1 MEPVR
6 PRDAKIRPGTL
17 FSYAVPSEDGW
28 VAHPERW
35 LVVDAG
41 EPLKYA
47 GTGPAQSVLML
58 NQHGRCV
65 RMHLYPSDR
74 LVVHCG

>member
-6 PRDAKIRPGTL
+6 PYHAKIGPGTL
-17 FSYAVPSEDGW
+17 FSYAVASEEGW

-35 LVVDAG
+35 LVVDAS

-47 GTGPAQSVLML
+47 SGEETQSVLII
-58 NQHGRCV
+58 NQHGRCIHT
-65 RMHLYPSDR
+65 HLYPSDKI
-74 LVVHCG
+74 VVHCG